1 MPEWKKNI
9 FARVVNR
16 RMQDEGKT
24 AEEILLEYPA
34 LTDGEKAEIVAA
46 L

>member
-1 MPEWKKNI
+1 
-9 FARVVNR
+9 
-16 RMQDEGKT
+16 MQDEGKT

-34 LTDGEKAEIVAA
+34 LTEAEKAEILAA